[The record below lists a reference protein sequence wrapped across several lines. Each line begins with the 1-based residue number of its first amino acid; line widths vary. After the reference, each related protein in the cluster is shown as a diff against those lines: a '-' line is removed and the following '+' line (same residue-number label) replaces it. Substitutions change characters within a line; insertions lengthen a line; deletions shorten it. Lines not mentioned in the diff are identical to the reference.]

1 MSTAQGWVLAA
12 LLLTAYLNIAAS
24 AAAYDLLKQGDPVGA
39 SKALS
44 PHFGLMWVIAVI
56 VLLLIADAAP
66 AVAGWI
72 AGLILLGAVLAKGP
86 QALGATKA

>member
-24 AAAYDLLKQGDPVGA
+24 TAAYDLLKQGDPVGA

-44 PHFGLMWVIAVI
+44 PHFGITWVIAVVALVI
-56 VLLLIADAAP
+56 VADAAP
-66 AVAGWI
+66 QAAGWI
-72 AGLILLGAVLAKGP
+72 AGLILLGAVLTKGP